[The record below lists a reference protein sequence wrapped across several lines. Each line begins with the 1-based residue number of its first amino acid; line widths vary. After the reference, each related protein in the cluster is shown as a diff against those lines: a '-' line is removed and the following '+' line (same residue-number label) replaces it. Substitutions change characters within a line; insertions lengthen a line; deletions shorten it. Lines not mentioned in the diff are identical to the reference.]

1 MKTKKTF
8 YILILCIICLVI
20 TSIVIIRHNKY
31 KSNKFE
37 NNNILYQNNLSIEE
51 IKNELGYTAD
61 SSLYNIDTEYDG
73 RKVISIKP
81 DIQFM
86 VAFDGII
93 KPQELELSKLETIFN
108 ENYPKQCGIW
118 IEKDSRKHINE
129 IINKNTKSI
138 YKINN
143 EGYLEI
149 EEKKEQNDFDVVLE
163 KLINSNFTIILS
175 INSFYYEIDNVTG
188 EIVQYPFEQLDNY
201 QPLDMIKSENNFF
214 IVLSS
219 NENNKLTD
227 KQILDELFII
237 FKENILLSEEE

>member
-1 MKTKKTF
+1 M
-8 YILILCIICLVI
+8 
-20 TSIVIIRHNKY
+20 
-31 KSNKFE
+31 
-37 NNNILYQNNLSIEE
+37 YQNNVSIEE

-73 RKVISIKP
+73 RKVLRIKP
-81 DIQFM
+81 NIQFM

-93 KPQELELSKLETIFN
+93 KPQDLELSKIESIFN

-118 IEKDSRKHINE
+118 IEKNSREHIIE

-149 EEKKEQNDFDVVLE
+149 EEKKEQNDLDVVLE

-175 INSFYYEIDNVTG
+175 INSFYFEIDNVTG

-201 QPLDMIKSENNFF
+201 QPLDMIKSENNVF

-237 FKENILLSEEE
+237 FKENILLFEEE